1 MPGQVVAYVT
11 SWCPDCHRS
20 QRLLDRLRIPYQAI
34 DIETTAG
41 AEEAM
46 RASNG
51 GVGKVP
57 TILIGGAVLVEPS
70 DEELRAALR
79 NWPCQETATRPA
91 S

>member
-20 QRLLDRLRIPYQAI
+20 QKILEKLQVPYVAI
-34 DIETTAG
+34 DIETIAG

-57 TILIGGAVLVEPS
+57 TILIGNHVLVEPT
-70 DEELRAALR
+70 DEELTCALG
-79 NWPCQETATRPA
+79 NWSKRERATRPA

>member
-1 MPGQVVAYVT
+1 LTSQVVAYVT

-20 QRLLDRLRIPYQAI
+20 QRLLDRLRIPYEAI

-51 GVGKVP
+51 GLGKVP
-57 TILIGGAVLVEPS
+57 TILIGGSVLVEPS
-70 DEELRAALR
+70 DEELTTALR
-79 NWPCQETATRPA
+79 NWRGQEPATRPV